1 MTPDMS
7 PADAAGDLSGGEH
20 HPAAGKVH
28 HGQGVPAEGGADA
41 AGVQDPAPQCGAV
54 QGRPTVQVSDGG
66 CPRRRAP
73 RKPGSGKGALHQ
85 LAHLVSQVNRALG
98 GDLEL

>member
-1 MTPDMS
+1 MTPDIL

-54 QGRPTVQVSDGG
+54 QGHPTVQVSDGG
-66 CPRRRAP
+66 SPRRGAP
-73 RKPGSGKGALHQ
+73 RKPRSGKSTLHQ
-85 LAHLVSQVNRALG
+85 SGHLVSQLNRALG